1 MDLAWIELIKL
12 TEQSG
17 LQEVRVESCDAI
29 DSMRANDREVSHPHL
44 LWPSLFDEA
53 HSANLGRVTW
63 VFLLQF
69 GDVDVIDQIDEI
81 HVPWQQVLDQ
91 VAAPFLESL
100 WQHSVVGI
108 AECVIDHV
116 PRLLKRQL
124 LFIDQDP
131 QKLNCGYGWMRVIE
145 LNLVELSEPREL
157 ITIMVLFVVTND
169 VIETG
174 RAEKVLLLQPELLA
188 CIRRVI
194 GVEDAG
200 DVLSILSLLD
210 GSEVVALV
218 ELIEVE
224 SVAGP

>member
-1 MDLAWIELIKL
+1 
-12 TEQSG
+12 
-17 LQEVRVESCDAI
+17 
-29 DSMRANDREVSHPHL
+29 
-44 LWPSLFDEA
+44 
-53 HSANLGRVTW
+53 
-63 VFLLQF
+63 
-69 GDVDVIDQIDEI
+69 
-81 HVPWQQVLDQ
+81 
-91 VAAPFLESL
+91 
-100 WQHSVVGI
+100 
-108 AECVIDHV
+108 
-116 PRLLKRQL
+116 
-124 LFIDQDP
+124 
-131 QKLNCGYGWMRVIE
+131 MRVIE